1 MIWRDIFKVWLP
13 VLLLAALLA
22 GLYLLFEQRYSRLNE
37 VGVRVLQIQERQ
49 KLLSRLMQLL
59 VDAETGQRGF
69 LLTEQA
75 EYLDPLLNAA
85 PRIRDVLQQL
95 GSSYQRDG
103 LPLNPVIEL
112 GQLSRQRFEILEA
125 ALRHYVQWR
134 KSGTA
139 PMMQASGK
147 QVMDTLR
154 QRIQE
159 LETMESERFV
169 TSLSQWQKDLRTT
182 RWSMAGATLLN
193 LLLIV
198 ALGSF
203 LLRDLNRRSQE
214 AAHLKRMVDART
226 QELLSLSN
234 HLQEVTEREKQ
245 SLARELHDSLG
256 SLLVA
261 TKMDVAWLHARL
273 RSLDPDLELR
283 WSRIQ
288 DSLDRGVD
296 LKRRVVE
303 SLRPTLLDN
312 MGLYSA
318 LRWQFDETCA
328 RNNIKC
334 THRLPGE
341 ELQFTN
347 DAAIA
352 LFRVAQES
360 FTNILRHSAASEAE
374 LEVVASGSDLVMTIT
389 DNGQGFS
396 PGDHS
401 TARHGLAGMRHRVNA
416 LGGVCEISRRPE
428 GGTRVKVTVLLAN
441 VVRAATEAEVVEIAG
456 VRSPPDY
463 GSQAGTSTGG

>member
-1 MIWRDIFKVWLP
+1 MWRDIFKVWLP

-37 VGVRVLQIQERQ
+37 VSVRVLQIQERQ
-49 KLLSRLMQLL
+49 KLLSRLMQLMA
-59 VDAETGQRGF
+59 DAETGQRGF

-75 EYLDPLLNAA
+75 EYLDPLINAA

-95 GSSYQRDG
+95 AASYQRDG
-103 LPLNPVIEL
+103 LPLNPAIEL
-112 GQLSRQRFEILEA
+112 GQLSRQRFEILEL

-134 KSGTA
+134 RSGTA

-147 QVMDTLR
+147 QVMDQLR
-154 QRIQE
+154 ERIQQ
-159 LETMESERFV
+159 LETLESERFV
-169 TSLSQWQKDLRTT
+169 RSLTQWQRDLRTT

-193 LLLIV
+193 VLLLV

-203 LLRDLNRRSQE
+203 LLRDLNRLKRE
-214 AAHLKRMVDART
+214 AAQLQRMVDART

-245 SLARELHDSLG
+245 SLARELHDALG

-312 MGLYSA
+312 MGLYAA

-328 RNNIKC
+328 RNNIRC
-334 THRLPGE
+334 THRLPAE

-347 DAAIA
+347 EAAIA

-360 FTNILRHSAASEAE
+360 FTNILRHSAAGAAE
-374 LEVVASGSDLVMTIT
+374 LDVTVRDGSLVMTIV
-389 DNGQGFS
+389 DDGQGIS

-401 TARHGLAGMRHRVNA
+401 TARHGIAGMRHRVNA
-416 LGGVCEISRRPE
+416 LGGRCEIARRPE
-428 GGTRVKVTVLLAN
+428 GGTRVEVTVPLAN
-441 VVRAATEAEVVEIAG
+441 IVRPAEEAEIVQIAG

-463 GSQAGTSTGG
+463 GSQAGTSSGG

>member
-37 VGVRVLQIQERQ
+37 VSVRVLQIQERQ
-49 KLLSRLMQLL
+49 KLLSRFMQLV

-69 LLTEQA
+69 LLTEQP
-75 EYLDPLLNAA
+75 EYLEPLLSAA
-85 PRIRDVLQQL
+85 PRIHEVLVQL
-95 GSSYQRDG
+95 AESYQREG
-103 LPLNPVIEL
+103 VPLNPVIEL
-112 GQLSRQRFEILEA
+112 GDLTRQRFEVLTV

-134 KSGTA
+134 RTGAAPVLQGT
-139 PMMQASGK
+139 GK
-147 QVMDTLR
+147 QVMDQLR
-154 QRIQE
+154 GRVTE
-159 LETMESERFV
+159 LETLESEQFV
-169 TSLSQWQKDLRTT
+169 TSLAQWQRDLRTT

-193 LLLIV
+193 VLLIV

-203 LLRDLNRRSQE
+203 LLRDLNRRSRE
-214 AAHLKRMVDART
+214 AEYLKRIVDART
-226 QELLSLSN
+226 RELVSLSN

-245 SLARELHDSLG
+245 SLARELHDALG
-256 SLLVA
+256 SLLIA

-312 MGLYSA
+312 MGLYAA
-318 LRWQFDETCA
+318 LRWQFDETCG

-334 THRLPGE
+334 TCRLPE
-341 ELQFTN
+341 EEPQFSN

-360 FTNILRHSAASEAE
+360 FTNILRHSEASEAE
-374 LEVVASGSDLVMTIT
+374 LEVKVEDGEFVLTID
-389 DNGQGFS
+389 DNGRGLLLRDDAT
-396 PGDHS
+396 P
-401 TARHGLAGMRHRVNA
+401 RHGLAGMRHRVNA
-416 LGGVCEISRRPE
+416 LGGRCEIARRE
-428 GGTRVKVTVLLAN
+428 AGGTRVRVSIPLAN
-441 VVRAATEAEVVEIAG
+441 VQEAAAQPLPAQIVG
-456 VRSPPDY
+456 VRSRADSAP
-463 GSQAGTSTGG
+463 QAGTSSGG